1 MGKKNAFGNRRQI
14 LKLIGGVSE
23 DRTHAPVTRPTS
35 LAGKPLHHLGIT
47 P

>member
-1 MGKKNAFGNRRQI
+1 MSPETVDKFF
-14 LKLIGGVSE
+14 KLNGGVSE